1 MIETFVKAFF
11 SREEVEVVVLSGS
24 RTGLVSDGLSD
35 YDVYIYGE
43 RPVPRSFRRELAER
57 FAKEAEVGN
66 DYFGEGDELFLHDG
80 TPVDLMYRSLSWAEG
95 ETERVWFH
103 HQASVGYSTAFIHNL
118 KTSKILY
125 DPKGRFSALQKQL
138 DTPYPEGL
146 RSAIIEKNYPLLRN
160 KLTASF
166 YDQIK
171 KAIKRDDAV
180 SQVHRTA
187 ALLAS
192 YFDVLFAYN
201 RQTHPGEKQL
211 ASWAKQTCTI
221 LPLHFEKD
229 LSLVTEGIGTKEILD
244 SLNRLLDHLDEM
256 LGSTRQKPV

>member
-1 MIETFVKAFF
+1 MIEPFLKEFFV
-11 SREEVEVVVLSGS
+11 REEVEALVLSGS
-24 RTGLVSDGLSD
+24 RTGLVSDELSD

-43 RPVPRSFRRELAER
+43 RSVPRSFRRELAER
-57 FAKEAEVGN
+57 FAEKAEVGN
-66 DYFGEGDELFLHDG
+66 DYFGEGDELFLRDG
-80 TPVDLMYRSLSWAEG
+80 TEVDLMYRSLSWAEG
-95 ETERVWFH
+95 ETERVWFQ

-118 KTSKILY
+118 KTSKILH
-125 DPKGRFSALQKQL
+125 DPNGAFRDLQRRL
-138 DTPYPEGL
+138 ETPYPQEL
-146 RSAIIEKNYPLLRN
+146 RDAIIQKNYPLLRN

-166 YDQIK
+166 YEQIE

-211 ASWAKQTCTI
+211 VSWAKQTCTM

-229 LSLVTEGIGTKEILD
+229 LSLVTK
-244 SLNRLLDHLDEM
+244 SLGSEELLSCLSRLLDHLDEM
-256 LGSTRQKPV
+256 LGTTSQKRV

>member
-11 SREEVEVVVLSGS
+11 SREEVEAVVLSGS
-24 RTGLVSDGLSD
+24 RTGLVSDGFSD

-43 RPVPRSFRRELAER
+43 KSVSLSFRRDLAEQ
-57 FAKEAEVGN
+57 FAEKAEVGN
-66 DYFGEGDELFLHDG
+66 DFFGEGDELFLRDG
-80 TPVDLMYRSLSWAEG
+80 TEVDLMYRSLSWAEG

-118 KTSKILY
+118 KTSRILY
-125 DPKGRFSALQKQL
+125 DPKGRFSTLQKQL
-138 DTPYPEGL
+138 DTPYPEEL
-146 RSAIIEKNYPLLRN
+146 RDAIIQKNYPLLRS
-160 KLTASF
+160 KLTASY
-166 YDQIK
+166 YDQIE
-171 KAIKRDDAV
+171 KAIKRSDAV

-201 RQTHPGEKQL
+201 RQTHPGEKRL
-211 ASWAKQTCTI
+211 VSWAKQTCTI

-229 LSLVTEGIGTKEILD
+229 LSLVTEGIGTNEILA
-244 SLNRLLDHLDEM
+244 SLTRLLDHLDEM
-256 LGSTRQKPV
+256 LGNSYSA